1 MSCQFQSL
9 AANLRVLRVWE
20 PEEKLDS
27 IYRSMAILLL
37 LYRSPHAC
45 CKSQIAN
52 RKGGERLQGRYC
64 SENAVSTH
72 GVSCTS
78 GMQNAGAHRII
89 MLRSEVVNSRA
100 KDRQTSCPCCAQ
112 CPATNRLVSVS
123 LRHFFFFFGSEL
135 WSFISPSIHSLC
147 PSHGVKTFFSP
158 FFVVKRSSPNV
169 ERTLFI
175 CSSVHIRL
183 LLTFFACLLVLTDS
197 LISTILV
204 GLSMT

>member
-52 RKGGERLQGRYC
+52 RKGGERLQGRHC

-78 GMQNAGAHRII
+78 GMQNAGAHKII

-123 LRHFFFFFGSEL
+123 LRQFFFFF
-135 WSFISPSIHSLC
+135 
-147 PSHGVKTFFSP
+147 FS
-158 FFVVKRSSPNV
+158 VLSSGLSSP
-169 ERTLFI
+169 LPFI
-175 CSSVHIRL
+175 RYARVM
-183 LLTFFACLLVLTDS
+183 V
-197 LISTILV
+197 
-204 GLSMT
+204 

>member
-78 GMQNAGAHRII
+78 GMQNAGAHKII

-147 PSHGVKTFFSP
+147 PSHGVKTFFNP
-158 FFVVKRSSPNV
+158 FFCCKKVIAECRADSVH
-169 ERTLFI
+169 LLI
-175 CSSVHIRL
+175 CSY
-183 LLTFFACLLVLTDS
+183 
-197 LISTILV
+197 
-204 GLSMT
+204 